1 MKIISIIKF
10 IFHFFIFFYMFYL
23 FYWQSKNYKMIL
35 YSIPSVLKIGIPTF
49 NKEFFYQDINGEFS
63 GTIIDVLNRLFIKKL
78 NINIEYLSI
87 GNHNEYYDCVLQIGR
102 EDIDYKNR
110 FIYSNEIIFEIPML
124 LVNKNNKKNKKI
136 VTIKNDL
143 LYFFYIN
150 IEDYL
155 FLDSIEEAILFLT
168 EHENYDLLIS
178 KNYYNRIEGIII
190 EKNYKLENYSIK
202 IINKKIDNLYLLFKP
217 ELYWLISFF
226 NRVLL
231 KLKER

>member
-1 MKIISIIKF
+1 
-10 IFHFFIFFYMFYL
+10 
-23 FYWQSKNYKMIL
+23 MIL

-155 FLDSIEEAILFLT
+155 LFT
-168 EHENYDLLIS
+168 Y
-178 KNYYNRIEGIII
+178 
-190 EKNYKLENYSIK
+190 
-202 IINKKIDNLYLLFKP
+202 
-217 ELYWLISFF
+217 
-226 NRVLL
+226 
-231 KLKER
+231 